1 MESKNLKPRILD
13 ALDVIGRP
21 ATAREIAAVGA
32 IDERIHPRLK
42 EMEAAGDL
50 IRLQE
55 VGQPIRYALPTMD
68 YEEQPPIK
76 IDEMMQPQPQVLPTT
91 ATPENTRFSDIHLTL
106 YAQKEAI
113 DNAITAYVARV
124 LDDDP
129 IYSAMSKAR
138 LRLLEAMEEMSLRG
152 LV

>member
-1 MESKNLKPRILD
+1 MESKNIKPRILD
-13 ALDVIGRP
+13 ALDVIGKP
-21 ATAREIAAVGA
+21 ATAREIARIGS
-32 IDERIHPRLK
+32 IDESIHGRLK
-42 EMEAAGDL
+42 EMIDRGDL

-91 ATPENTRFSDIHLTL
+91 ATPENTRFSDIHRAL

-124 LDDDP
+124 LDEDP
-129 IYSAMSKAR
+129 IYSAMSNAR